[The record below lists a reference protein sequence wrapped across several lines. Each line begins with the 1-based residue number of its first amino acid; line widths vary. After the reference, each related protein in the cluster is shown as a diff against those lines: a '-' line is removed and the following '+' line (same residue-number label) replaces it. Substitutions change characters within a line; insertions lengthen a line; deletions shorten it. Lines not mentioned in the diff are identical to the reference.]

1 MTQMSS
7 QRLTCHLRKLDQMSR
22 HAAAGIWKM
31 AAASL
36 LRGYATQT
44 MGRPVTKIPIP
55 GVDHIIAVA
64 SGKGGVGKST
74 TAGACSS
81 LMCALKLMRP
91 DPICWYAAN
100 IAVALAALSAD
111 SRGNLLKIGLMD
123 ADVYG
128 PSVPQLMNV
137 HGRPETGNG
146 GQVHLNNEKCLQI
159 VVAHVTAMKP
169 GTQTSYMCS
178 LKFWFQGLQCHAEF
192 GDLMQTER

>member
-1 MTQMSS
+1 
-7 QRLTCHLRKLDQMSR
+7 
-22 HAAAGIWKM
+22 
-31 AAASL
+31 
-36 LRGYATQT
+36 
-44 MGRPVTKIPIP
+44 MGRPVTKVPIP

-81 LMCALKLMRP
+81 LMCVLKFMPP
-91 DPICWYAAN
+91 DPICWSAAN
-100 IAVALAALSAD
+100 IAVALAAMSAD

-146 GQVHLNNEKCLQI
+146 GRVHQNNEKCMQI
-159 VVAHVTAMKP
+159 VVAHVTRAYTAMKS
-169 GTQTSYMCS
+169 GTPKQVICAHSSSSFKACNAMLSFVT
-178 LKFWFQGLQCHAEF
+178 
-192 GDLMQTER
+192 